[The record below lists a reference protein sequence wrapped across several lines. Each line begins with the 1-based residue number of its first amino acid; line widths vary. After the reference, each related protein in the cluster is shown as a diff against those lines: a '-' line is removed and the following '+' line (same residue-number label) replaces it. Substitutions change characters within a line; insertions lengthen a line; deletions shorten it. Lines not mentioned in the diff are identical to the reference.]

1 MKLAVNAIR
10 NFSALQLKRIPVLR
24 KLWLSEK
31 DAGKD
36 VTLKDGQEFDFEAAE
51 KEDEEREERRQQREA
66 EEGTD
71 GRRRRYVF
79 RA

>member
-1 MKLAVNAIR
+1 M
-10 NFSALQLKRIPVLR
+10 
-24 KLWLSEK
+24 WLSEK

-71 GRRRRYVF
+71 GRRRRYGF
-79 RA
+79 RARECSFFFSSVKTLKASWA